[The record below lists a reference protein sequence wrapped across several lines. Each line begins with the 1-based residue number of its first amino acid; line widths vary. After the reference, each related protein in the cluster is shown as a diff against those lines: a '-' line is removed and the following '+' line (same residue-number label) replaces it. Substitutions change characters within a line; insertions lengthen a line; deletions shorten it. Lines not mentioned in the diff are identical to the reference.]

1 MTAHDPVTVALPMPT
16 DRLFAGRYPCGIVY
30 ADRSHE
36 VGGDYKRLAFLPYRT
51 LVLEVEA
58 DCPED
63 LRHHIVLDAERYQAM
78 LGEPLQIS
86 TCGQTVTL
94 GSALGREV

>member
-1 MTAHDPVTVALPMPT
+1 MKECDPVTVIPSRPA

-30 ADRSHE
+30 ADRAHE
-36 VGGDYKRLAFLPYRT
+36 VGGDYKRLAFLSYRT

-58 DCPED
+58 DCPEA
-63 LRHHIVLDAERYQAM
+63 LRHDIVQDAARYQAM
-78 LGEPLQIS
+78 PGEPLQIS